1 MSARPAQITN
11 NWSRRPDVPA
21 YPLPSND
28 SSRGIRLNSE
38 PIVDGTTQPLLA
50 SEIALRRLD
59 REVSEEKLDLVE
71 FPAGQMAQSRARAP
85 KIVRRQLVDVGAG
98 SGSADDIP
106 QYLRRHPIAPDAP
119 YSVDGAEHDAVRDSR
134 GDRPFV
140 DRGFHPGRNRHRA
153 HMPTLANQVGNH
165 PAVFALLN

>member
-1 MSARPAQITN
+1 MSARPVQITN
-11 NWSRRPDVPA
+11 NWSRRADLPA
-21 YPLPSND
+21 YPPSPKA
-28 SSRGIRLNSE
+28 STLGIWRNSK

-59 REVSEEKLDLVE
+59 RKVSEEKLDLVE

-98 SGSADDIP
+98 SGSAGDIP

-119 YSVDGAEHDAVRDSR
+119 YSVDGAEHDRRVL
-134 GDRPFV
+134 RP
-140 DRGFHPGRNRHRA
+140 RWR
-153 HMPTLANQVGNH
+153 
-165 PAVFALLN
+165 